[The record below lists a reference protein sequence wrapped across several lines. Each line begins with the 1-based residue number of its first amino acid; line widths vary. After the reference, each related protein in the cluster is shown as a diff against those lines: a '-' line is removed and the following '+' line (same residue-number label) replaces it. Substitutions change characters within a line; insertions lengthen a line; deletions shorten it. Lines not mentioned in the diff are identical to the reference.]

1 MRKMKLFKVL
11 LASAV
16 VVSAVA
22 CKDGAKTDIASEPV
36 MEKEATVQVKVKQC
50 FNREVEQIESFTA
63 TVEAN
68 AVNKISPKMAL
79 RISNIYVE
87 VGDRVSKG
95 QKLAKMEDINM
106 TQARLQMQNDS
117 LEFERTDNLYKV
129 GGVSKSVWDARKL
142 AYSISSSNYKNL
154 LENTLLVSPI
164 NGIVTARNYDKG
176 DMYAMAAP
184 LFVVEEIRPVKLMV
198 NASEKLFTSIKKGM
212 PVDVKLDVYGDE
224 VFKGVVSLVYPTIN
238 PQSRTF
244 PVEIKIQNGN
254 EKIRPGMFARVT
266 FAYGTAEHVVV
277 PDMAVVK
284 LSGSGDRFVYVV
296 EDGKVVF
303 KKVELGRRF
312 DTEYEIVSGLSSGD
326 KVVVEGHSRLVNGAA
341 VDVIE

>member
-1 MRKMKLFKVL
+1 MKKMNFFKML
-11 LASAV
+11 L
-16 VVSAVA
+16 VSAVIVSAAA
-22 CKDGAKTDIASEPV
+22 CKNESKEISAEVA
-36 MEKEATVQVKVKQC
+36 MEKETAVPVKVKQC

-68 AVNKISPKMAL
+68 TTNNISPKMAL
-79 RISNIYVE
+79 RITNIYAE
-87 VGDRVSKG
+87 VGDRVNKG
-95 QKLAKMEDINM
+95 QKLAQMEDLNLN
-106 TQARLQMQNDS
+106 QARLQMQNDS

-176 DMYAMAAP
+176 DMYAMGAP
-184 LFVVEEIRPVKLMV
+184 LFVVEEIRPVKLII

-212 PVDVKLDVYGDE
+212 NVDVRLDVYGDE
-224 VFKGVVSLVYPTIN
+224 TFKGVVSLVYPTIN
-238 PQSRTF
+238 PQTRTF
-244 PVEIKIQNGN
+244 PVEVKIQNAG
-254 EKIRPGMFARVT
+254 EKVRPGMFARVT
-266 FAYGTAEHVVV
+266 FAYGVAEHVVV

-312 DTEYEIVSGLSSGD
+312 DTEYEIISGLNSGD
-326 KVVVEGHSRLVNGAA
+326 QVVVEGHSRLTNGAA
-341 VDVIE
+341 VEIVK

>member
-1 MRKMKLFKVL
+1 MKKMNFFKML
-11 LASAV
+11 L
-16 VVSAVA
+16 VSAVIVSAAA
-22 CKDGAKTDIASEPV
+22 CKNESKEISAEAA
-36 MEKEATVQVKVKQC
+36 MEKETAVPVKVKQC

-68 AVNKISPKMAL
+68 TTNNISPKMAL
-79 RISNIYVE
+79 RITNIYAE
-87 VGDRVSKG
+87 VGDRVNKG
-95 QKLAKMEDINM
+95 QKLAQMEDLNLN
-106 TQARLQMQNDS
+106 QARLQMQNDS

-176 DMYAMAAP
+176 DMYAMGAP
-184 LFVVEEIRPVKLMV
+184 LFVVEEIRPVKLII

-212 PVDVKLDVYGDE
+212 NVDVRLDVYGDE
-224 VFKGVVSLVYPTIN
+224 TFKGVVSLVYPTIN
-238 PQSRTF
+238 PQTRTF
-244 PVEIKIQNGN
+244 PVEVKIQNAG
-254 EKIRPGMFARVT
+254 EKVRPGMFARVT
-266 FAYGTAEHVVV
+266 FAYGVAEHVVV

-312 DTEYEIVSGLSSGD
+312 DTEYEIISGLNSGD
-326 KVVVEGHSRLVNGAA
+326 QVVVEGHSRLTNGAA
-341 VDVIE
+341 VEIVK

>member
-11 LASAV
+11 LASAI

-22 CKDGAKTDIASEPV
+22 CKDGAQNDAASEAV
-36 MEKEATVQVKVKQC
+36 MEKEAAVQVKVKQC

-154 LENTLLVSPI
+154 LENTALPLQLFFLL
-164 NGIVTARNYDKG
+164 
-176 DMYAMAAP
+176 
-184 LFVVEEIRPVKLMV
+184 
-198 NASEKLFTSIKKGM
+198 
-212 PVDVKLDVYGDE
+212 
-224 VFKGVVSLVYPTIN
+224 
-238 PQSRTF
+238 
-244 PVEIKIQNGN
+244 
-254 EKIRPGMFARVT
+254 
-266 FAYGTAEHVVV
+266 
-277 PDMAVVK
+277 
-284 LSGSGDRFVYVV
+284 
-296 EDGKVVF
+296 
-303 KKVELGRRF
+303 
-312 DTEYEIVSGLSSGD
+312 
-326 KVVVEGHSRLVNGAA
+326 
-341 VDVIE
+341 

>member
-1 MRKMKLFKVL
+1 MKKMNFFKML

-16 VVSAVA
+16 IVSAVA
-22 CKDGAKTDIASEPV
+22 CKNSAKEEATAAV
-36 MEKEATVQVKVKQC
+36 AEKEAAVQVKVKQC

-68 AVNKISPKMAL
+68 AVNNISPKMAL
-79 RISNIYVE
+79 RITNIYAE